1 MVSSVV
7 EAPSLPIAEPA
18 SKPDQ
23 QTDGSGF
30 MSMLA
35 GLVSAQPGLVGQTQQ
50 SSDAADAAKT
60 KQAEVPT
67 QVATPELPVQEV
79 KAGTVTGLPTAVDSP
94 GQKSPEVE
102 AKVPTPPVVTEQTDG
117 KPAAAESN
125 KQGAIRAL
133 ESLTTVRADGKALPE
148 AAKPAGEMA
157 ASMVAYRLNPMG
169 QNSQSGAISPQ
180 TDGQSQT
187 KEASSDGPAKNIA
200 AAAIAGSKKP
210 EQAPVDSGTRIAVEW
225 KPTEPVT
232 ISASSNGSFQDNL
245 QFANGNTGQ
254 SEQKDV
260 SVANNAQQAFGVQM
274 KAQLGTDTIVRQA
287 QSAPAQ
293 TPQMDPTLGE
303 KMVGQIV
310 REVTLH
316 KLGENTTL
324 SIRLDPPELGTL
336 KISVTNQSGTLTT
349 QLESPSAVV
358 RGILETHLPALK
370 DALTNAGVEV
380 SKFSVSSGLDFGAHA
395 QKQQQA
401 WQPTRMAPA
410 VEFDPRMQ
418 DQQSVI
424 EAAASGNQT
433 STASYSWL
441 A

>member
-1 MVSSVV
+1 MINSVV
-7 EAPSLPIAEPA
+7 EAPSRPIAEPA

-35 GLVSAQPGLVGQTQQ
+35 GMVSGQPGLAGQTQQ
-50 SSDAADAAKT
+50 SSDAADAASSSTGADQAGSVTMAALAGTESGGQSQATEQAGPGLVDTAKT
-60 KQAEVPT
+60 KQAE
-67 QVATPELPVQEV
+67 
-79 KAGTVTGLPTAVDSP
+79 
-94 GQKSPEVE
+94 
-102 AKVPTPPVVTEQTDG
+102 VPTPPVVTEQTDS
-117 KPAAAESN
+117 KPAVAESN

-148 AAKPAGEMA
+148 AAKPASEMA

-169 QNSQSGAISPQ
+169 QNSQSGAVLPQ
-180 TDGQSQT
+180 MDSQSQT
-187 KEASSDGPAKNIA
+187 KEAGSDGPAKNIA

-210 EQAPVDSGTRIAVEW
+210 EQAPADAGTRIAVEW

-232 ISASSNGSFQDNL
+232 ISASNGGFRDTL

-254 SEQKDV
+254 SEPKDL
-260 SVANNAQQAFGVQM
+260 SAGNNTQQAFGVEM
-274 KAQLGTDTIVRQA
+274 KAQLGTDTILRQA
-287 QSAPAQ
+287 QTAPAQ

-336 KISVTNQSGTLTT
+336 RISVTSQSGTLTT

-370 DALTNAGVEV
+370 DALANAGVEV

-410 VEFDPRMQ
+410 VEFNPRME